1 VLAFSFLFLFL
12 GALLGGIR
20 ALLIAVQTQHPKSN
34 LGERHREMLTKELEK
49 RSNLPQ
55 AAGFTRIILI
65 SIAAILFIYEISG
78 DIKIIYNINTIIFI
92 LFAGFLLEI
101 IPSLVLRN
109 RACNFVLA
117 FLPINTLFYKLTFP
131 ITKLIEKA
139 LTSIDAQD
147 LSEEEA
153 LSENEQKMIDNVVE
167 LSEADAASAMTPR
180 TELTAVHINTTPL
193 ECLKIMNDAGHSR
206 VPIYGESLDD
216 MLGIAYLKDLTSF
229 IVNEG
234 SLKNQKLEN
243 HIRAPYFIP
252 ETKSVSELL
261 EEMRSKKIHL
271 AIAIDEYG
279 GTAGVISIED
289 ILEEIVGEI
298 QDEHDEQEE
307 HATIRN
313 ISEKIMRT
321 EGRLPISELNEALG
335 CHLPHDE
342 DYETIAGLLFDRL
355 GRIPAKGEFFETEEI
370 IIKVLKVDERRIHF
384 VEIEVKDEPKD

>member
-1 VLAFSFLFLFL
+1 MLAFSFLFLFL

-20 ALLIAVQTQHPKSN
+20 SLLIAVQTQHPKSA
-34 LGERHREMLTKELEK
+34 LGESYRELLERELEK
-49 RSNLPQ
+49 RNNLPQ
-55 AAGFTRIILI
+55 AAGFARIILI

-78 DIKIIYNINTIIFI
+78 EIKIIYNIKTIAFI
-92 LFAGFLLEI
+92 LFSGFLLEG

-109 RACNFVLA
+109 RACGFVLA
-117 FLPINTLFYKLTFP
+117 FLPVNTLFYKLTFP

-139 LTSIDAQD
+139 LKTIDAQPS
-147 LSEEEA
+147 LEEET
-153 LSENEQKMIDNVVE
+153 LSENEQRMIDKVVE

-206 VPIYGESLDD
+206 VPIYGENLDD
-216 MLGIAYLKDLTSF
+216 MLGIAYLKDLTSL
-229 IVNEG
+229 IVNKG
-234 SLKNQKLEN
+234 SLKNQKLGS
-243 HIRAPYFIP
+243 HIRTPYFIP

-271 AIAIDEYG
+271 AIVIDEYG

-307 HATIRN
+307 HARIHQ
-313 ISEKIMRT
+313 ISNKIMRT
-321 EGRLPISELNEALG
+321 EGRLPISELNETLG
-335 CHLPHDE
+335 CHLPDDE
-342 DYETIAGLLFDRL
+342 DYDTIAGLLFDRL
-355 GRIPAKGEFFETEEI
+355 GRIPKKGDFFETEEL

-384 VEIEVKDEPKD
+384 IEIEVKDDPKS